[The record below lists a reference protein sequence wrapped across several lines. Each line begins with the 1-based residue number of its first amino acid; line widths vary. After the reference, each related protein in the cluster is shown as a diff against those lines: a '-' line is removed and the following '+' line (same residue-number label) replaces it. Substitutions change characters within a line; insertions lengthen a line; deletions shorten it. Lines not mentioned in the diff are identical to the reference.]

1 MKNPL
6 LILVTT
12 LSVALAASQRVSY
25 DGYKVYRVDVGGDRG
40 EATHIVSSLSD
51 LLNLDVWK
59 SSKDHFDV
67 MAGPSTQREVERVL
81 SENRLNYRVMVENV
95 QSLIDETAT
104 TKTTTSKERYSGR
117 PHSMDWDAYHSLQ
130 EIYEYIDY
138 IAGNVK
144 YVMLLCYTCTSMG
157 KLGWVKAFVT
167 DLGEW
172 LNVDLKA
179 HLFSNFCYK
188 LYM

>member
-1 MKNPL
+1 MKTII
-6 LILVTT
+6 LINVIT
-12 LSVALAASQRVSY
+12 LSVALGTPRVSY

-81 SENRLNYRVMVENV
+81 SENELTHRTMVDDV
-95 QSLIDETAT
+95 QSLIDETAK
-104 TKTTTSKERYSGR
+104 KTTTTTNKERYSGR
-117 PHSMDWDAYHSLQ
+117 AHSMDWDTYHSLG

-138 IAGNVK
+138 IAGTVI
-144 YVMLLCYTCTSMG
+144 L
-157 KLGWVKAFVT
+157 
-167 DLGEW
+167 
-172 LNVDLKA
+172 
-179 HLFSNFCYK
+179 
-188 LYM
+188 

>member
-25 DGYKVYRVDVGGDRG
+25 DGYKVYRVNVADDRDEAAAATAADV
-40 EATHIVSSLSD
+40 VSSLSD

-59 SSKDHFDV
+59 HSKDHFDV
-67 MAGPSTQREVERVL
+67 MVGPAARREVERVL

-117 PHSMDWDAYHSLQ
+117 AHSMGWDAYHSLQ

-144 YVMLLCYTCTSMG
+144 YVMMYLYFYG
-157 KLGWVKAFVT
+157 EAGLG
-167 DLGEW
+167 
-172 LNVDLKA
+172 
-179 HLFSNFCYK
+179 
-188 LYM
+188 